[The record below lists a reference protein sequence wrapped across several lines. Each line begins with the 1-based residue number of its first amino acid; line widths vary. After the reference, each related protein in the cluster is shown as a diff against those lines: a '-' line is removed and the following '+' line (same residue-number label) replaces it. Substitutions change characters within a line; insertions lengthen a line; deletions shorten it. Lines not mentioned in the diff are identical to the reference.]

1 RQDIRWLEDEF
12 RHDTPEIQWLP
23 IVGQRGWLVITRD
36 KKIRSR
42 PGERQELVRAN
53 VGCFILMQKDNPT
66 KWELLR
72 VIVASLDAMEDIF
85 RSEQRPFIYGV
96 SRIGALRRIA

>member
-1 RQDIRWLEDEF
+1 
-12 RHDTPEIQWLP
+12 
-23 IVGQRGWLVITRD
+23 
-36 KKIRSR
+36 
-42 PGERQELVRAN
+42 
-53 VGCFILMQKDNPT
+53 MQKDNPT